1 MKPGPLAFLAV
12 LVGLSSAAAADKQD
26 GRALVIRFRGKYGLI
41 DRSGKLLAEP
51 KYDSVYHSDS
61 LGGSFAGFS
70 DGLAAVGTASQVR
83 GRHRWSYVDR
93 SGKEV
98 LRTDFARAGPFRDG
112 LAQVAGDGPKW
123 GLIDKSGRLV
133 VPCRYSTIGLFR
145 EGLAR
150 VAEDGKWG
158 FIDRAG
164 KVVVEPGYEFAHDF
178 AGGRALV
185 NAGGRWVYAY
195 GWPKRLGPL
204 VLEGGKWGIV
214 DKTGEEVLKPCF
226 ETDDLGGIRDQP
238 VTVRRGRLAPVKVDG
253 KYGYADEKWNIVI
266 RPQLDWAGPFAEHL
280 ACVGLEGRF
289 GYIDE
294 TQKLVVRAAYH
305 AGEPFAG
312 GMAAVRKDGK
322 WGFVDKTGA
331 PAVPVQFD
339 EVRPFAQAVAAV
351 RKGAKWGFIDRA
363 GRFVLPPRFDYVLP
377 FEPGPNGEPP
387 LAGVNS
393 GARVR
398 RAGDEEQDADQLP
411 ATAPATRPAN
421 DPQVEVAGGKWGLVD
436 AAGKVVVEPRY
447 AAIVFYY
454 HVRRGLIMVYD
465 GPPAAEKVGL
475 IDAGGKVLLRPEYD
489 ALNLAD
495 LQGGVLPVKKAGK
508 WGLADLAGRS
518 ILRPEFDDL
527 RPAGFDGALIGAM
540 RDGKWGLIDR
550 AGKFVVAPAYDDLH
564 DAGEGLAAVKL
575 AGPPMRWGLLR
586 KDTGEVVLAPTYY
599 HLGRFGSGLAVAK
612 PNRTGGTGYIDRAGK
627 LVVPACYAYAQDFH
641 DGLAAVQTDDSLLYL
656 RPDGKRLWDPGS
668 LHSGDLPHPTTARGN
683 PRP

>member
-1 MKPGPLAFLAV
+1 MNPIAPAFLAV
-12 LVGLSSAAAADKQD
+12 LVGLWSAAGADEQD
-26 GRALVIRFRGKYGLI
+26 ARVLVVRFRGKYGLI
-41 DRSGKLLAEP
+41 DRSGKLLAAP
-51 KYDSVYHSDS
+51 RYDSVYHCDS
-61 LGGSFAGFS
+61 LGGSYVGFR
-70 DGLAAVGTASQVR
+70 DGLAAVGTASDVP
-83 GRHRWSYVDR
+83 GRYRWSYVDR

-112 LAQVAGDGPKW
+112 LAQVARDGRKW
-123 GLIDKSGRLV
+123 GLIDKTGRLV

-145 EGLAR
+145 EGIAR

-158 FIDRAG
+158 FVDKAG
-164 KVVVEPGYEFAHDF
+164 KVVVEPRYAFAHDF

-214 DKTGEEVLKPCF
+214 DKTGREVLKPCF
-226 ETDDLGGIRDQP
+226 ETDALGGIRDQP
-238 VTVRRGRLAPVKVDG
+238 VTVRRGGLAPVKVNG
-253 KYGYADEKWNIVI
+253 KYGYADEKWNLVI
-266 RPQLDWAGPFAEHL
+266 PPQLDWAGPFSEHL
-280 ACVGLEGRF
+280 ACVGLQGRF

-294 TQKLVVRAAYH
+294 TQKLVVRAAYD

-312 GMAAVRKDGK
+312 GMAAVRRAGK

-331 PAVPVQFD
+331 QAVPVQFD
-339 EVRPFAQAVAAV
+339 QVRPFAQAVAAV
-351 RKGAKWGFIDRA
+351 RKGAKWGFVDKA

-377 FEPGPNGEPP
+377 FEAGPNGEPP
-387 LAGVNS
+387 LARVNR

-398 RAGDEEQDADQLP
+398 RAGDETDGADEPP
-411 ATAPATRPAN
+411 ATAPTTRPAD
-421 DPQVEVAGGKWGLVD
+421 DPQLEVIGGKWGLVD

-454 HVRRGLIMVYD
+454 HVRRGLIMTYD
-465 GPPAAEKVGL
+465 GPPAAEAAGL
-475 IDAGGKVLLRPEYD
+475 IDAGGKVLLPAEYD

-495 LQGGVLPVKKAGK
+495 LKGDVLPVKKAGK
-508 WGLADLAGRS
+508 WGLADLAGRW

-527 RPAGFDGALIGAM
+527 RLAGFDAALIGAM

-575 AGPPMRWGLLR
+575 AGPPMRWGLIR
-586 KDTGEVVLAPTYY
+586 KATGEVVLEPTYY
-599 HLGRFGSGLAVAK
+599 HLGHFRSGLAAAK
-612 PNRTGGTGYIDRAGK
+612 PHRTGGTGYIDRTGR
-627 LVVPACYAYAQDFH
+627 LVVPARYAYAQDFH

-656 RPDGKRLWDPGS
+656 RPDGQCLWAPGDRS
-668 LHSGDLPHPTTARGN
+668 EPP
-683 PRP
+683 